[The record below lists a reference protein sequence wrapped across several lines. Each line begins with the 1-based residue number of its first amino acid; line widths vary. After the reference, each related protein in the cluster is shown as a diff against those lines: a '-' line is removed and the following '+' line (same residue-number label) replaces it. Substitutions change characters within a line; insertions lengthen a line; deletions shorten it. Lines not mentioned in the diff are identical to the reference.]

1 MAGEIVVGVGPD
13 HSGED
18 AARYGA
24 QLAGLFGAG
33 VVLVFGYDQSALGPR
48 GGPLEEQ
55 LEEIAAE
62 IAAEV
67 VAILAVEHPTIEVRV
82 ELVRDRPA
90 DSLLRVAE
98 SIEAEMIVVG
108 HGGGGPIRAALL
120 GSTTYELVHR
130 GSIPIVVVPAKE

>member
-18 AARYGA
+18 AARYGCA
-24 QLAGLFGAG
+24 LAALFGTS

-55 LEEIAAE
+55 LEEIAAD
-62 IAAEV
+62 ITAEV
-67 VAILAVEHPTIEVRV
+67 VAVLAVEHPNVEVRV

-98 SIEAEMIVVG
+98 SIGAEMIVVG

-130 GSIPIVVVPAKE
+130 GSIPIVVIPAKE